1 MAVAKDIHAAVF
13 RNATAL
19 FMARVENAT
28 GTVITQ
34 SSTSSIRYSVYELD
48 ADDPDSFV
56 VVVGHD
62 NVTLDVAEVIFD
74 ALQNDEAWTIDT
86 TGYNFRHELDVS
98 QNEAFSQAGR
108 LYQVRYELTPGDGQ
122 KIVFRFKVRCI

>member
-28 GTVITQ
+28 GMAITQ
-34 SSTSSIRYSVYELD
+34 SSTSSIRYSVYELN
-48 ADDPDSFV
+48 ADDPNALT

-62 NVTLDVAEVIFD
+62 NVTLVVSDVIFD
-74 ALQNDEAWTIDT
+74 TLQNDQAWTVDT

-98 QNEAFSQAGR
+98 LNEAFSQAGQ
-108 LYQVRYELTPGDGQ
+108 LYQVRYELTPGNGQ